1 MVYLPPFAVHGTHL
15 LTNNDLENY
24 ARLYRTL
31 LERLVTGE
39 FDIESMKKFPYLND
53 WLSREAGMSKL

>member
-15 LTNNDLENY
+15 LTKNDLESY
-24 ARLYRTL
+24 ARIYRSL

-53 WLSREAGMSKL
+53 WLSKEAGISKL